1 MYNPPHFE
9 EVRQDEIK
17 KIVEAF
23 PLATIICHKDGEVI
37 ANHIPLLWVDDTA
50 MVGHIALANPL
61 HRLFEDGTEALAI
74 FQAEDSYISPNWYE
88 TKTVTHK
95 HVPTWNYQVV
105 HMRGKLTFDHSPKAK
120 LSAVGKLTKTY
131 ERIHSGDK
139 AWKMSDAPKAYMEQ
153 MLANIVAFDFAITSI
168 TAKSKM
174 SQNRAPE
181 DYASVA
187 ETMERKN
194 RPFLARSMKS
204 RDK

>member
-9 EVRQDEIK
+9 DVRQDEIK

-23 PLATIICHKDGEVI
+23 PLATIICQKDGEVI

-88 TKTVTHK
+88 TKKVTHK

-105 HMRGKLTFDHSPKAK
+105 HMRGKLTFDHSPKTK

-139 AWKMSDAPKAYMEQ
+139 AWKMSDAPKDYMEQ

-187 ETMERKN
+187 ETMEMKN